1 MTKKKIKK
9 RPAFRMTPK
18 GDVHDPEAVC
28 WTVDR
33 YGAITEKTR
42 KEFCALMD
50 RYNYEYDIILEKDRE
65 GNLHHITIR
74 VKSGMFYKYLDNERD
89 ALQTI
94 ENFKNDP
101 PTHRIK
107 LLK

>member
-1 MTKKKIKK
+1 MKK

-33 YGAITEKTR
+33 YGAITPEIK
-42 KEFCALMD
+42 KELCDLMD
-50 RYNYEYDIILEKDRE
+50 RFNYKYNILLEKDE
-65 GNLHHITIR
+65 FGNFHHFTII
-74 VKSGMFYKYLDNERD
+74 VESGAILKYIDNKRD

-94 ENFKNDP
+94 ENFKNNP
-101 PTHRIK
+101 PLNRIK
-107 LLK
+107 FLT